1 MTAAIDFSA
10 GLFGSND
17 FDSTRQTIDIS
28 GDGSESNA
36 CVFSTFSC
44 ASLQNARDAFA
55 TGGPLGAERTINAI
69 GIDDRDFFGD
79 DAADSIQAVPYG
91 LQNVVTAN
99 HSFNGIPGLH
109 DLRCGHSDQAGRGNH
124 AGFRAR
130 FAGPGRG
137 VAVGTGGFVA
147 SAGGLKARFTALTR
161 RGFDEKKGPS
171 SAPSFLPCRVGRYFS
186 SPSAFIASCTAGRAA
201 TRAI

>member
-17 FDSTRQTIDIS
+17 YEATRQTIDIS

-69 GIDDRDFFGD
+69 SIDDRDFFGD

-99 HSFNGIPGLH
+99 HSFNGIVQ
-109 DLRCGHSDQAGRGNH
+109 D
-124 AGFRAR
+124 
-130 FAGPGRG
+130 
-137 VAVGTGGFVA
+137 
-147 SAGGLKARFTALTR
+147 FTTF
-161 RGFDEKKGPS
+161 G
-171 SAPSFLPCRVGRYFS
+171 
-186 SPSAFIASCTAGRAA
+186 AA
-201 TRAI
+201 TQTKLVAEITQVSEPGSLVLVAGSLLGLGASLRRRAG